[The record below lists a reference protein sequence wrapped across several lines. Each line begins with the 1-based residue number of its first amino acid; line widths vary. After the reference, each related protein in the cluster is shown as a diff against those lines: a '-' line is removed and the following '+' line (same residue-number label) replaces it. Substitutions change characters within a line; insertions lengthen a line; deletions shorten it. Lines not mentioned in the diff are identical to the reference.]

1 MTPATLTRP
10 EVTSLIRHAV
20 ARKGGPE
27 RFARSLD
34 VTQYY
39 VERVMHGKKPG
50 PKVLRAVGVVE
61 FGEGGYR
68 YAK

>member
-34 VTQYY
+34 VTQSH
-39 VERVMHGKKPG
+39 VECLLSGCAPGLKVMR
-50 PKVLRAVGVVE
+50 LVGVVRD
-61 FGEGGYR
+61 GECYR